1 MEELISFDL
10 PKDRSS
16 IIKVIGV
23 GGGGGNA
30 VNHMFKQGI
39 TDVDFVLCNTDAQ
52 ALQNSPVP
60 VKIQLGE
67 SLTEGRGAGNNPD
80 VGREAAIESINTISE
95 LLGHNTSM
103 VFITAGMGGGTGTGA
118 APIIAE
124 ESKKLGILT
133 VAIVTMPFPFEGE
146 QRMKQAIE
154 GIKEIRQSVDSLLV
168 IHNGRLREMY
178 GDLPITNAFEHADD
192 VLTIAARGI
201 AEIITVHGSVN
212 VDFADVQT
220 VMTNSG
226 VAIMGSA
233 SAEGENRAMTAIQDA
248 LSSPLLNNNDIH
260 GASNI
265 LLNLTS
271 GSNEIRMDEVG
282 QITDYVQ
289 EASGQKANIIWGI
302 GNDKSLGDKINITII
317 ATGFNVSSIPEIAI
331 EEKQKKDVVSLSDTM
346 VVNKSKAEPVELEE
360 TEKETEDKPQSIEF
374 DLKDQRTI
382 EFEGTGDQLE
392 KYELDAEKSERKEE
406 SKTETVEVKKISEEK
421 IKKRNKKHEELKRI
435 SYKGRK
441 SVDINE
447 LEKEPAY
454 LRKKINL
461 DDSKIS
467 STDEDDTSKYTLS
480 EDEEKNIKLSEDNK
494 YLHDNVD

>member
-1 MEELISFDL
+1 
-10 PKDRSS
+10 
-16 IIKVIGV
+16 
-23 GGGGGNA
+23 
-30 VNHMFKQGI
+30 
-39 TDVDFVLCNTDAQ
+39 
-52 ALQNSPVP
+52 
-60 VKIQLGE
+60 
-67 SLTEGRGAGNNPD
+67 
-80 VGREAAIESINTISE
+80 
-95 LLGHNTSM
+95 
-103 VFITAGMGGGTGTGA
+103 
-118 APIIAE
+118 
-124 ESKKLGILT
+124 
-133 VAIVTMPFPFEGE
+133 
-146 QRMKQAIE
+146 
-154 GIKEIRQSVDSLLV
+154 
-168 IHNGRLREMY
+168 
-178 GDLPITNAFEHADD
+178 
-192 VLTIAARGI
+192 
-201 AEIITVHGSVN
+201 
-212 VDFADVQT
+212 
-220 VMTNSG
+220 MTNSG

-302 GNDKSLGDKINITII
+302 GNDQSLGDKINITII

-346 VVNKSKAEPVELEE
+346 VVNKSKAEPVEMEEIE
-360 TEKETEDKPQSIEF
+360 TEAEEKPQSIEF
-374 DLKDQRTI
+374 DLTEQRTI

-392 KYELDAEKSERKEE
+392 KYELDAEKAEKKEE
-406 SKTETVEVKKISEEK
+406 NETGTVEVKKISEEK

-461 DDSKIS
+461 DDSQIS